1 MATVHGTNGNDVM
14 YYPWGLDGNDTILG
28 HDGDDKIYGLGG
40 DDLLIGGAGA
50 DYLDGGVGFDTA
62 NYANSPEGVVV
73 NLDTGQNFGGT
84 AQGDTLVR
92 IEEVT
97 GSTYNDILVGDNG
110 RNEVFDLRF
119 ADDDFLRGMDG
130 NDQLFGLDGGDLLD
144 GGTGVD
150 MLKGGGGHDWLDG
163 GEGNDTL
170 LGGADGDHIV
180 GEGGN
185 DTAYGGSGRDGLYGD
200 DGNDTL
206 NGGSDGDWLVGGAGI
221 DTADYSESMAGVG
234 VALFTDSAAGGDA
247 DGDELDEIE
256 NLTGSAHN
264 DSLWGDGGMNV
275 LRGMAGNDTLN
286 GLGGADRL
294 EGGSGTDYLDGSAGA
309 DTMIGGTDGDTYVVD
324 NAGDVVTESA
334 GQGSDTVTA
343 SMSWAMTAGA
353 DIETL
358 RTTNDAG
365 MSAINLTGNSSG
377 NVVRGNAGNNVLN
390 GGNGND
396 ELTGLAGVD
405 TFLFNT
411 PLNAATNI
419 DLITDFVDD
428 TIMLDQAIFGGIGVG
443 FVASSQFVVGTA
455 AQDADD
461 RIIYN
466 NATGAIFYDSDGM
479 GGTAAIEF
487 ARVTPGLALTNF
499 DFVVQA
505 FF

>member
-1 MATVHGTNGNDVM
+1 
-14 YYPWGLDGNDTILG
+14 
-28 HDGDDKIYGLGG
+28 
-40 DDLLIGGAGA
+40 
-50 DYLDGGVGFDTA
+50 
-62 NYANSPEGVVV
+62 
-73 NLDTGQNFGGT
+73 
-84 AQGDTLVR
+84 
-92 IEEVT
+92 
-97 GSTYNDILVGDNG
+97 
-110 RNEVFDLRF
+110 
-119 ADDDFLRGMDG
+119 
-130 NDQLFGLDGGDLLD
+130 
-144 GGTGVD
+144 
-150 MLKGGGGHDWLDG
+150 
-163 GEGNDTL
+163 
-170 LGGADGDHIV
+170 
-180 GEGGN
+180 
-185 DTAYGGSGRDGLYGD
+185 
-200 DGNDTL
+200 
-206 NGGSDGDWLVGGAGI
+206 
-221 DTADYSESMAGVG
+221 
-234 VALFTDSAAGGDA
+234 
-247 DGDELDEIE
+247 
-256 NLTGSAHN
+256 
-264 DSLWGDGGMNV
+264 MNV